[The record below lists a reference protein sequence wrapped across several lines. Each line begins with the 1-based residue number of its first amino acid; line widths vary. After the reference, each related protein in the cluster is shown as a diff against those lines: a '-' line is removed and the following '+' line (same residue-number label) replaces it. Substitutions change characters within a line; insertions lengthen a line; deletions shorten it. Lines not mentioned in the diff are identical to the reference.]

1 MDHLLRLENLPRTI
15 ELVRAGDGA
24 AELAYVDQRRL
35 PGELAFVRTGD
46 WRCVVDAV
54 KTLAV
59 RGAPAI
65 GVAGAAAVALWAG
78 GVGAPRA
85 CAQGC
90 AEEAGHFLEGLA
102 SVAEQVVSAR
112 PTAVNLAWGV
122 RRAAGHARALVAEG
136 MRPWQV
142 ADALYDLVKR
152 MEAEDEA
159 ANRSIGSHGAALLA
173 RPCAHPHALQR
184 GQPGHRVLRH
194 GAGRGVRGRRAGQ
207 GGARVRRRDAPGG
220 GRARA

>member
-102 SVAEQVVSAR
+102 SVAEQVASAR

-122 RRAAGHARALVAEG
+122 RQAAGHARALVAEG

-142 ADALYDLVKR
+142 ADEL
-152 MEAEDEA
+152 
-159 ANRSIGSHGAALLA
+159 
-173 RPCAHPHALQR
+173 
-184 GQPGHRVLRH
+184 
-194 GAGRGVRGRRAGQ
+194 
-207 GGARVRRRDAPGG
+207 
-220 GRARA
+220 